1 MSDFPVR
8 FGKFDL
14 LDLLAKGGMAEVYLA
29 RTFSEDPSKRKP
41 LAIKKVLP
49 FLSNDKEF
57 IRMFEREIGL
67 TFHLNHP
74 NIVHV
79 LESGFIDQS
88 YFIAMEHIL
97 GRTLAGIQN
106 DSDVSKHLAETAFA
120 PYVVKEVCKALDYAH
135 HFRDPVSKQEVCI
148 THRDISPQN
157 IMISYGGKVKLFDF
171 GIARCLIKEGST
183 GVGVIKGKPAYVSPE
198 QVLGKTVDFRTDIF
212 SLGVV
217 LWELLAGRR
226 LFVHEQPLVT
236 LRNVVEQHIENPSLF
251 NTSVHPELDAVVM
264 KALERDPNRRYQSA
278 REMEQDLDRAIQ
290 AKYQEFGQ
298 DHFSWTIKYFFEQE
312 AKVAEEDLHY
322 KLRLKQADK
331 PKVVA
336 ETRTKIPAI
345 PLAKEKV
352 VPPCIQKSNAKI
364 IAPDIQT
371 LLKTDIQQLGR
382 SDSRLAFHPLHAV
395 FAVLLFSLGVFTHY
409 FFQEAISNRE
419 PAAVCSPESS
429 KDSSGKP

>member
-1 MSDFPVR
+1 MSDFPLR

-29 RTFSEDPSKRKP
+29 RTYADDPSKRKP

-57 IRMFEREIGL
+57 IRMFEREIGI

-106 DSDVSKHLAETAFA
+106 DPEISKHLAETAFA
-120 PYVVKEVCKALDYAH
+120 PYVAKEVCRALAYAH

-198 QVLGKTVDFRTDIF
+198 QVLGKPVDYRTDIF

-217 LWELLAGRR
+217 LWEMLAGRR
-226 LFVHEQPLVT
+226 LFVHEQP
-236 LRNVVEQHIENPSLF
+236 
-251 NTSVHPELDAVVM
+251 
-264 KALERDPNRRYQSA
+264 
-278 REMEQDLDRAIQ
+278 
-290 AKYQEFGQ
+290 
-298 DHFSWTIKYFFEQE
+298 
-312 AKVAEEDLHY
+312 
-322 KLRLKQADK
+322 
-331 PKVVA
+331 
-336 ETRTKIPAI
+336 
-345 PLAKEKV
+345 
-352 VPPCIQKSNAKI
+352 
-364 IAPDIQT
+364 
-371 LLKTDIQQLGR
+371 
-382 SDSRLAFHPLHAV
+382 
-395 FAVLLFSLGVFTHY
+395 
-409 FFQEAISNRE
+409 
-419 PAAVCSPESS
+419 
-429 KDSSGKP
+429 